1 MIDVVREAAR
11 ALRRDLIL
19 TAVSEKEGLRAT
31 EAELDERIAAMAA
44 TRGVSPAQ
52 VYKSLE
58 EAKRLPDIERSL
70 TEEKVFGFLLAQS
83 TVTGS

>member
-1 MIDVVREAAR
+1 MQ
-11 ALRRDLIL
+11 RDLIL